1 MTDLSWDPPPILSI
15 DHNDRKGFR
24 AYYMKKDVD
33 GTMIKVYIDEERE
46 RNKN

>member
-1 MTDLSWDPPPILSI
+1 MTNLPILFI

-24 AYYMKKDVD
+24 AYYLKKDVD

-46 RNKN
+46 RNKKEGPEI